1 MRRVYIDDIQEIV
14 RQKEEG
20 DAQEQ
25 KGTRTVRGHSLP
37 GGPRPQ
43 RWTKLRSRRERGLR
57 SPPEKSTMQA
67 AIFKVCL
74 VVMTAIVNHPL
85 LFPNNDTF
93 PANDD
98 LIVEKLRERE
108 ENLKKKQL
116 ELEQILFRP
125 EEPEEDNTA
134 RESEAEGGPRWDL
147 WSTVSMVIFLII
159 EVWRQ
164 DFKDNNSQEQSK
176 EEDDPVFL
184 GNNCHGVSLPSKPM
198 LTIFHDQYI
207 RATTHDAVRSR
218 EFVEG
223 FADDLLEAL
232 RSLCNRDTDME
243 VEDSICIGSMYENWR
258 VNKPLMCDLLV
269 PFAPPEPYHFRC
281 QPWISDSTIGPDKQN
296 HGTIL
301 VCGPDDEPSGCVC
314 DKKRLGEDMLC
325 LLHHPTSNQK
335 VSNDIN
341 LLCSKNTNYLD
352 IDQVMKWFQTSV
364 TKAWSKISHKYEF
377 ELTFSHL
384 DSPGALRVKFKSGK
398 VISFNITPVVQ
409 YEDTDL
415 YFISHFSSMP
425 REVASGI
432 YWMLSF
438 AVYERRFLKDFAKKL
453 PDNSCHLSCLQ
464 IMTFLHSKQCHIT
477 GPSGLITYHLKTVL
491 MHLLVSRPYSG
502 WGSIFLEDRLRDMFK
517 SLEKSLLEKKL
528 YHFMVG
534 NVKLPDTV
542 NLPEHF
548 REAEPVNLF
557 RSFVLNRDLYQ
568 KTLSMFYEMLK
579 NATVVIN
586 EYSLHLPNGTT
597 SKPSQ

>member
-1 MRRVYIDDIQEIV
+1 M
-14 RQKEEG
+14 
-20 DAQEQ
+20 
-25 KGTRTVRGHSLP
+25 H
-37 GGPRPQ
+37 GG
-43 RWTKLRSRRERGLR
+43 
-57 SPPEKSTMQA
+57 
-67 AIFKVCL
+67 IFKVCL
-74 VVMTAIVNHPL
+74 VVVTAIVNHPL
-85 LFPNNDTF
+85 LFPNNSTAV
-93 PANDD
+93 PADD
-98 LIVEKLRERE
+98 DFIHQKLRERE
-108 ENLKKKQL
+108 ENLKKHLL
-116 ELEQILFRP
+116 ELEQLLSRQ
-125 EEPEEDNTA
+125 EEPAEDDAKT
-134 RESEAEGGPRWDL
+134 ESKELEGESGWDL
-147 WSTVSMVIFLII
+147 WSTVSMVIFLMI

-164 DFKDNNSQEQSK
+164 DFKDNNSPEQSK
-176 EEDDPVFL
+176 EEDDLVFI
-184 GNNCHGVSLPSKPM
+184 GNNCHGVVLPDKPI
-198 LTIFHDQYI
+198 LTIFYDQYI
-207 RATTHDAVRSR
+207 HATTHDAVRSR

-232 RSLCNRDTDME
+232 RSLCNRDADME

-258 VNKPLMCDLLV
+258 VNRPLICDLLV
-269 PFAPPEPYHFRC
+269 PFAPPEPYRFRC
-281 QPWISDSTIGPDKQN
+281 QPWVSDPSLGPDKQSY
-296 HGTIL
+296 GTIL

-325 LLHHPTSNQK
+325 LLHHPTNNRK
-335 VSNDIN
+335 VNKDIN
-341 LLCSKNTNYLD
+341 LLCSTNTNYLD
-352 IDQVMKWFQTSV
+352 IGQVMKWFQTAV

-415 YFISHFSSMP
+415 YFISHFPSMP
-425 REVASGI
+425 REVSSGI

-477 GPSGLITYHLKTVL
+477 GSSGLTTYHLKTVL
-491 MHLLVSRPYSG
+491 MYLLLSRPSTD
-502 WGSIFLEDRLRDMFK
+502 WGNVLLEERLRDMFK

-528 YHFMVG
+528 NHFMVG
-534 NVKLPDTV
+534 NSKLPNTV

-548 REAEPVNLF
+548 RVAEPLNLF

-597 SKPSQ
+597 KPS

>member
-1 MRRVYIDDIQEIV
+1 
-14 RQKEEG
+14 
-20 DAQEQ
+20 
-25 KGTRTVRGHSLP
+25 
-37 GGPRPQ
+37 
-43 RWTKLRSRRERGLR
+43 
-57 SPPEKSTMQA
+57 MQA
-67 AIFKVCL
+67 GIFKVCL
-74 VVMTAIVNHPL
+74 VVVTAIVNHPL
-85 LFPNNDTF
+85 LFPNNKTAV

-108 ENLKKKQL
+108 ENLKKEQL
-116 ELEQILFRP
+116 ELERLLSGQK
-125 EEPEEDNTA
+125 EPAEDNPKTESK
-134 RESEAEGGPRWDL
+134 ESEGASGWDL
-147 WSTVSMVIFLII
+147 WSTVSMVIFLMI

-164 DFKDNNSQEQSK
+164 DYKDNNSQEQSK
-176 EEDDPVFL
+176 EEDDLLFI
-184 GNNCHGVSLPSKPM
+184 GNNCHGVSLPNKSM

-207 RATTHDAVRSR
+207 RASTHDAVRSR

-232 RSLCNRDTDME
+232 RSVCNRDTDME

-258 VNKPLMCDLLV
+258 VNRPLICDLLV

-281 QPWISDSTIGPDKQN
+281 HPWVSDPSIGPDKQN
-296 HGTIL
+296 YGTIQ
-301 VCGPDDEPSGCVC
+301 VCGPDDGPSDCVC
-314 DKKRLGEDMLC
+314 DRKRLGEDMLC
-325 LLHHPTSNQK
+325 LLHNPINNKK
-335 VSNDIN
+335 VTKDLN
-341 LLCSKNTNYLD
+341 LLCLRNTNYLD
-352 IDQVMKWFQTSV
+352 IDQVMKWFQTAV
-364 TKAWSKISHKYEF
+364 TKAWGKISHKYEF

-398 VISFNITPVVQ
+398 VISFNISPVVQ

-415 YFISHFSSMP
+415 YFISHFPSTPRGVSS
-425 REVASGI
+425 SI

-453 PDNSCHLSCLQ
+453 PENSCHLSCLQ

-477 GPSGLITYHLKTVL
+477 GPSGLTMYHLKTIL
-491 MHLLVSRPYSG
+491 MHLLLRRPYSD
-502 WGSIFLEDRLRDMFK
+502 WGAVMLEERLRDMFK

-534 NVKLPDTV
+534 NGKLPETV

-586 EYSLHLPNGTT
+586 EYSLHLPNGH
-597 SKPSQ
+597 SNKMH